1 MSNGLLLLGP
11 PHVQVLGG
19 RVSALVEK
27 WELNRVYIITIDN
40 NRVKFVNSHISK

>member
-11 PHVQVLGG
+11 PYVQVLGG

-40 NRVKFVNSHISK
+40 NRVKFAKSHISK